1 MQQKSSIFWP
11 LALIAAGV
19 VWILIRVGTI
29 PVSSLWALT
38 YLWPFLL
45 IGAGI
50 SIIVRPYWR
59 WAAPLMSLLI
69 VGGLLAGVV
78 FASRLGWDR
87 VPQGVI
93 PGGQIFAGT
102 AGRGSGHVISQA
114 RDVQG
119 ITSMHIAYPADYIV
133 RQGSAESLVIEADDN
148 VVAAI
153 RTEVVNNVLEIDA
166 VRDRNSYIVPTKPVN
181 ITITVKDL
189 KEVVFDSAGELT
201 VQGLHTQDFNVALD
215 GAGTLH
221 LNDLDVG
228 SLDATLSGVGSVEA
242 SGAAGEVRIRV
253 NGLGGFEGAGLRSK
267 TVTVNLDG
275 LGSATVWA
283 DTKLNATVNGLG
295 SVSYNGGAQVTKSVN
310 GLGSVQYM
318 GTK

>member
-1 MQQKSSIFWP
+1 MQQRSSIFWP

-19 VWILIRVGTI
+19 VWILIRVGTV

-69 VGGLLAGVV
+69 VGGLFAGVV
-78 FASRLGWDR
+78 FAEKLGWNR
-87 VPQGVI
+87 VPQDVI
-93 PGGQIFAGT
+93 PGGQIFAGA
-102 AGRGSGHVISQA
+102 AGRGSGHIISQA

-119 ITSMHIAYPADYIV
+119 IGTIHISYPANYVI
-133 RQGSAESLVIEADDN
+133 RQGSTESLSIEADDN

-153 RTEVVNNVLEIDA
+153 RTQVVNSVLEIDN
-166 VRDRNSYIVPTKPVN
+166 VRGRNAYIAPTKPVN

-189 KEVVFDSAGELT
+189 KEVVFESAGELT
-201 VQGLHTQDFNVALD
+201 VQGLHTENLSVALN
-215 GAGTLH
+215 GAGTVR
-221 LNDLDVG
+221 LNDIKVG
-228 SLDATLSGVGSVEA
+228 SMEATLSGVGSVEA
-242 SGAAGEVRIRV
+242 SGAADDVRIRV
-253 NGLGGFEGAGLRSK
+253 DGLGGFEGAGLRSK
-267 TVTVNLDG
+267 TATVNLDG
-275 LGSATVWA
+275 LGGATVWA
-283 DTKLNATVNGLG
+283 DTTLDATVNGLG
-295 SVSYNGGAQVTKSVN
+295 SVSYYGGAQVTKSVN

-318 GTK
+318 GMK